1 MKMDR
6 LLAIVMLL
14 LNRRRIS
21 ARELSER
28 FEVSLRTVYRD
39 VETICQ
45 AGIPVMAHAGSSG
58 GYEIMERYRLERQ
71 YLSME
76 ELQSIVI
83 ALRGMRGPLDEGHIS
98 GLLDKVGAML
108 ANPNGA
114 MPTSSDEQVI
124 IDLNP
129 WREDRGEK
137 ERLADLRRAMGSNKL
152 VTFTYTSNGG
162 EVLRRT
168 IEPMHVVLKG
178 YVWYL
183 YGYCRMREDYRIFRL
198 SRIKSLDIMEETF
211 ERRTDRLPETKL
223 TWDRGDTGGSAMLA
237 LRLRFEA
244 RARAQ
249 VEDYYESE
257 KITEQPDGRLYVE
270 AGMPDEPWLYT
281 WLLGFGT
288 SVCVLAPAHV
298 AERLKR
304 TAQEIVNMYIEY

>member
-14 LNRRRIS
+14 LNRKRVS
-21 ARELSER
+21 ARELAER

-45 AGIPVMAHAGSSG
+45 AGIPVMAHAGASG

-83 ALRGMRGPLDEGHIS
+83 ALRGIRGPLDEGHIS

-108 ANPNGA
+108 AQPGA
-114 MPTSSDEQVI
+114 ALSVGTEEQVI

-129 WREDRGEK
+129 WRSDRGEK
-137 ERLADLRRAMGSNKL
+137 ERLVDLRQAIGDKRL
-152 VTFTYTSNGG
+152 VAFTYTSNGG

-168 IEPMHVVLKG
+168 CEPMHVVLKG
-178 YVWYL
+178 YIWYL
-183 YGYCRMREDYRIFRL
+183 HGYCRMRNDYRIFRL
-198 SRIKSLDIMEETF
+198 SRIKSLEIMEENF
-211 ERRTDRLPETKL
+211 VRRTDQLPETML
-223 TWDRGDTGGSAMLA
+223 TWDRGHVGSEPLVS

-244 RARAQ
+244 SARAQ
-249 VEDYYESE
+249 VEDYYEHGAISE
-257 KITEQPDGRLYVE
+257 LPDGRLLVE
-270 AGMPDEPWLYT
+270 TSTPDEPWLYT
-281 WLLGFGT
+281 WLLGFST
-288 SVCVLAPAHV
+288 AVRVLSPASVADK
-298 AERLKR
+298 LKR
-304 TAQEIVNMYIEY
+304 TAAQIADMYAEH

>member
-14 LNRRRIS
+14 LNRRRVS
-21 ARELSER
+21 ARELAER

-45 AGIPVMAHAGSSG
+45 AGIPVMAHAGATG

-71 YLSME
+71 FLSME

-83 ALRGMRGPLDEGHIS
+83 ALRGIRGPLDEGHIS

-108 ANPNGA
+108 ASPNAPIQPG
-114 MPTSSDEQVI
+114 SDEQVI

-137 ERLADLRRAMGSNKL
+137 ERLADLRRAMGDNKL
-152 VTFTYTSNGG
+152 VAFTYTSNGG
-162 EVLRRT
+162 EVLRR
-168 IEPMHVVLKG
+168 ICEPMHVVLKG

-183 YGYCRMREDYRIFRL
+183 YGYCRIREDYRIFRL
-198 SRIKSLDIMEETF
+198 SRIKSLDIMDETF

-223 TWDRGDTGGSAMLA
+223 TWDRGDTGGTL
-237 LRLRFEA
+237 LRLQLRFEA

-257 KITEQPDGRLYVE
+257 QIVEQPDGRLCVE
-270 AGMPDEPWLYT
+270 ASMPDEPWLYT

-288 SVCVLAPAHV
+288 SVCVLSPRHV
-298 AERLKR
+298 AEQLKQA
-304 TAQEIVNMYIEY
+304 AQEIVNMYAEY